1 MVGKLVELRR
11 FDGTVGAERLAEL
24 VFETVATT
32 DPALAPVVHQAISEL
47 GANVPQHSGR
57 ESGFLADSATHEPG
71 TCASPSAMPEP
82 ACERHSGQGLAS
94 IVRAARRARGSLT
107 IASGQR
113 ALHLY
118 PQGETMN
125 NLPERLRGTIVQVE
139 LPCVPAVRR

>member
-57 ESGFLADSATHEPG
+57 ESGFLA
-71 TCASPSAMPEP
+71 
-82 ACERHSGQGLAS
+82 GQRYARAGNVCIAVGDAGAG
-94 IVRAARRARGSLT
+94 VRAT
-107 IASGQR
+107 
-113 ALHLY
+113 
-118 PQGETMN
+118 
-125 NLPERLRGTIVQVE
+125 
-139 LPCVPAVRR
+139 